1 VDGIIDWQGNY
12 SGDEQVEHMI
22 KILDLDL
29 QLHGESKN
37 QTGLVRGGT
46 LVLEGFL
53 KRPFKIS
60 MIEGRYVHMEP
71 FGYTDIV
78 RKEPP
83 RPQPSLVDTLCLD
96 IKLTPEQIKHIQLL
110 PVRRATT
117 QDWNHDFA
125 RPSRYPDRQRIQGLA
140 VVKCGES
147 QVYER
152 VGIFNIY
159 SRTPHLD
166 AINWLSDTTAQSI
179 IIR

>member
-22 KILDLDL
+22 KSLDLDL
-29 QLHGESKN
+29 QLHGESKY

-53 KRPFKIS
+53 KRPFKID
-60 MIEGRYVHMEP
+60 IIQERCVYMEP
-71 FGYTDIV
+71 FGHRDIV

-83 RPQPSLVDTLCLD
+83 RPQPSFVDTLCLD
-96 IKLTPEQIKHIQLL
+96 INLTPEQIKDIQLL

-117 QDWNHDFA
+117 QDWNHDLA
-125 RPSRYPDRQRIQGLA
+125 RPSLYPDRQRIQGLA

-152 VGIFNIY
+152 VGLFNIY
-159 SRTPHLD
+159 SRTPHFN
-166 AINWLSDTTAQSI
+166 AINWLSDTTAQTI